1 MGCRPWEW
9 LSAASPGKTRQ
20 NQVRKLEIAIC
31 DDETAIQE
39 QIKAWIVQEQQGI
52 SPKLYG
58 SGDSLL
64 ADGTKF
70 DIIFLDIQMEGAN
83 GIETARMLRERD
95 EEAILI
101 FITGIR
107 EYVFD
112 AFEVAAFHYLLK
124 PIEEQKFRQVFR
136 RAVRELEKRGDQRRE
151 LLVVKTKRQNIILE
165 KGNIYYV
172 ESRGKKVAVHTA
184 GETIEVYSSMHGL
197 AGQLGTG
204 FYRCHRS
211 YLVNMAYVAE
221 YSHESIILSN
231 GAYVYLAKE
240 KYGEFVK
247 AYMRYLRGQAAGNSI

>member
-1 MGCRPWEW
+1 M
-9 LSAASPGKTRQ
+9 
-20 NQVRKLEIAIC
+20 
-31 DDETAIQE
+31 
-39 QIKAWIVQEQQGI
+39 
-52 SPKLYG
+52 
-58 SGDSLL
+58 
-64 ADGTKF
+64 
-70 DIIFLDIQMEGAN
+70 
-83 GIETARMLRERD
+83 
-95 EEAILI
+95 
-101 FITGIR
+101 
-107 EYVFD
+107 
-112 AFEVAAFHYLLK
+112 
-124 PIEEQKFRQVFR
+124 
-136 RAVRELEKRGDQRRE
+136 
-151 LLVVKTKRQNIILE
+151 VKTKRQNIILE

>member
-1 MGCRPWEW
+1 M
-9 LSAASPGKTRQ
+9 
-20 NQVRKLEIAIC
+20 
-31 DDETAIQE
+31 
-39 QIKAWIVQEQQGI
+39 
-52 SPKLYG
+52 
-58 SGDSLL
+58 
-64 ADGTKF
+64 
-70 DIIFLDIQMEGAN
+70 
-83 GIETARMLRERD
+83 
-95 EEAILI
+95 
-101 FITGIR
+101 
-107 EYVFD
+107 
-112 AFEVAAFHYLLK
+112 AAFHYLLK